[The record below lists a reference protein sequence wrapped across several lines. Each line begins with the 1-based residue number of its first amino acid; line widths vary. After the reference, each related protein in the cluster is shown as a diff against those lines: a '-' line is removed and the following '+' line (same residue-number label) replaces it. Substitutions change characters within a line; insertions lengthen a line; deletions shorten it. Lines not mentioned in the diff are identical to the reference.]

1 MFDGLKN
8 LAGLAGMARNA
19 GDLQRRMAELK
30 DRIGRMEVTA
40 TAGGDAVQV
49 RMSGDFRVLS
59 IEYHDWLIQS
69 GDRNLMQQM
78 ATDAVNLAI
87 HQCRDLAAAEL
98 AKLADELNIPGLRDL
113 PGLSGQF

>member
-19 GDLQRRMAELK
+19 GELQRRMADLK
-30 DRIGRMEVTA
+30 ERIGRMEVES
-40 TAGGDAVQV
+40 TAGGDAVRV

-59 IEYHDWLIQS
+59 IEYHDWVIQS
-69 GDRNLMQQM
+69 GNRTLMQQM
-78 ATDAVNLAI
+78 ATEAVNLAI
-87 HQCRDLAAAEL
+87 LQCRDLAAAEL
-98 AKLADELNIPGLRDL
+98 AKLADELDIPGLRDL